1 MKNVLVFPCGAE
13 IGLEIHNALKYSKDF
28 KLFGGSS
35 VDDHGKYVYENYIPN
50 IPFIDDD
57 GLLDFL
63 NDVIDENSIDL
74 IYPSHDDVVL
84 KLSELKDDLHAE
96 VVVTDD
102 YTSDICRSKKKTY
115 EFFKNEY
122 FTPKT
127 YDITKNSFNEENI
140 KELEEKYDYYPKK
153 DNEKSPNYKNIEFPL
168 FLKPD
173 IGQGA
178 KGVAIANNF
187 EELKHHLTVNPDL
200 VVVEYLPQE
209 EYTID
214 CFSSKGELLYCE
226 KRERIRIKDGISVNA
241 ITVETEEEI
250 KEIAKIINS
259 KLNFK
264 GAWFFQ
270 LKKDKNGEYKLL
282 EIAPRIAGTM
292 ALHRNTGVNF
302 PLLTLYEFMGID
314 VSIIANKNKLTI
326 DRALTNRF
334 KWEMEYERV
343 YLDFD
348 DTVFFKGRINT
359 YLMMF
364 LYQCV
369 NEKKE
374 IILITKHVKDI
385 NETLR
390 DLKIDANLFDEIIN
404 IEKTDEKC
412 RYINNEKPSIFIDDS
427 FSERMKISNTFEIP
441 VFDLDAVESL
451 IDWRI

>member
-1 MKNVLVFPCGAE
+1 MKNVLVFPCGSE

-35 VDDHGKYVYENYIPN
+35 VDDHGKYVYKNYIPD

-57 GLLDFL
+57 NLLKFL
-63 NDVIDENSIDL
+63 NNITEEYDIDL

-84 KLSELKDDLHAE
+84 KLSELKDELKAH
-96 VVVTDD
+96 VVVSDD
-102 YTSDICRSKKKTY
+102 YTCDICRFKSKTY
-115 EFFKNEY
+115 ELFREY
-122 FTPKT
+122 DFTPKT
-127 YDITKNSFNEENI
+127 YEIDEIT
-140 KELEEKYDYYPKK
+140 D
-153 DNEKSPNYKNIEFPL
+153 DDEFPI

-173 IGQGA
+173 VGQGA
-178 KGVAIANNF
+178 KGVALAENPDD
-187 EELKHHLTVNPDL
+187 LKHHFSQNPGL
-200 VVVEYLPQE
+200 IAVEYLPGD

-214 CFSSKGELLYCE
+214 CFSADNKLLYCE
-226 KRERIRIKDGISVNA
+226 KRQRIRIKDGISVNA
-241 ITVETEEEI
+241 TTIKTDDEI
-250 KEIAKIINS
+250 RKIAEIINS
-259 KLNFK
+259 KLTFD

-270 LKKDKNGEYKLL
+270 LKKDKAGRYKLL

-302 PLLTLYEFMGID
+302 PLLTLYAHLGVD
-314 VSIIANKNKLTI
+314 VSIISNTNRLTI

-334 KWEMEYERV
+334 NYEIDYERV

-348 DTVFFKGRINT
+348 DTVFVKGRINT

-369 NEKKE
+369 NENKQ

-385 NETLR
+385 YETLNE
-390 DLKIDANLFDEIIN
+390 LKIDKDLFDEIITLR
-404 IEKTDEKC
+404 KDDDKFK
-412 RYINNEKPSIFIDDS
+412 YIDNEISSIFIDDS
-427 FSERMKISNTFEIP
+427 FSERQAISDKSDIP

-451 IDWRI
+451 IDWRM

>member
-1 MKNVLVFPCGAE
+1 MKNVLVFPCGSE

-35 VDDHGKYVYENYIPN
+35 VDDHGKYVYENYIPD

-57 GLLDFL
+57 SLLGFL
-63 NDVIDENSIDL
+63 NDVIEKYDIDL

-84 KLSELKDDLHAE
+84 KLSELKDQLNAHI
-96 VVVTDD
+96 VVSNDT
-102 YTSDICRSKKKTY
+102 TCDIARSKKKTY
-115 EFFKNEY
+115 EFFKDEK

-127 YDITKNSFNEENI
+127 YDVSKESFDDEDKAKEVEEITAG
-140 KELEEKYDYYPKK
+140 
-153 DNEKSPNYKNIEFPL
+153 EFPI

-178 KGVAIANNF
+178 KGVAIANNV
-187 EELKHHLTVNPDL
+187 EDLKHHFRENPGL
-200 VVVEYLPQE
+200 IAVEYLPNE

-214 CFSSKGELLYCE
+214 CFSSNGKLLYCE
-226 KRERIRIKDGISVNA
+226 KRERIRVKDGISVNA
-241 ITVETEEEI
+241 TTIETEDEVR
-250 KEIAKIINS
+250 EIAEIINS
-259 KLNFK
+259 KLTFD

-270 LKKDKNGEYKLL
+270 LKKDRDNNYKLL

-292 ALHRNTGVNF
+292 ALHRNTGINF
-302 PLLTLYEFMGID
+302 PLLTLYVHMGID
-314 VSIIANKNKLTI
+314 VSIISNKNKLTI

-334 KWEMEYERV
+334 NYEIDYDRV

-348 DTVFFKGRINT
+348 DTVFFKGKINT

-374 IILITKHVKDI
+374 IVLITKHIKDI
-385 NETLR
+385 KETLKE
-390 DLKIDANLFDEIIN
+390 LKIDLNLFDEIIPLTKEDDKYKFIDKN
-404 IEKTDEKC
+404 V
-412 RYINNEKPSIFIDDS
+412 PSIFIDDS
-427 FSERMKISNTFEIP
+427 FSERLAISEKLNIP
-441 VFDLDAVESL
+441 VFDLDAIESL
-451 IDWRI
+451 IDWRL

>member
-1 MKNVLVFPCGAE
+1 MKNVLVFPCGSE

-35 VDDHGKYVYENYIPN
+35 VDDHGKFVYENYIPD

-63 NDVIDENSIDL
+63 NDIIEKNDIDL

-84 KLSELKDDLHAE
+84 KLSELKDQLNAH
-96 VVVTDD
+96 VVVSNDRTC
-102 YTSDICRSKKKTY
+102 DIARSKKKTY
-115 EFFKNEY
+115 EFFKDEK

-127 YDITKNSFNEENI
+127 YDISKESFDSEEGI
-140 KELEEKYDYYPKK
+140 RRVEEITDG
-153 DNEKSPNYKNIEFPL
+153 EFPI

-178 KGVAIANNF
+178 KGVAIANNIDD
-187 EELKHHLTVNPDL
+187 LKHHFNENPGL
-200 VVVEYLPQE
+200 IAVELLPNE

-214 CFSSKGELLYCE
+214 CFSSKGKLLYCE
-226 KRERIRIKDGISVNA
+226 KRERIRVKDGISVNA
-241 ITVETEEEI
+241 ITIETEDEVR
-250 KEIAKIINS
+250 EIAEIINS
-259 KLNFK
+259 RLDFD

-270 LKKDKNGEYKLL
+270 LKKDKDNNYKLL

-292 ALHRNTGVNF
+292 ALHRNTGINF
-302 PLLTLYEFMGID
+302 PLLTLYVHMGID
-314 VSIIANKNKLTI
+314 VSVISNKNRLTI

-334 KWEMEYERV
+334 NYEIDYDRV

-348 DTVFFKGRINT
+348 DTVFFKGKINT

-369 NEKKE
+369 NENKE
-374 IILITKHVKDI
+374 IVLITKHIKDI
-385 NETLR
+385 NETLK
-390 DLKIDANLFDEIIN
+390 DLKIDINLFDEIIPLTK
-404 IEKTDEKC
+404 EDEK
-412 RYINNEKPSIFIDDS
+412 YKFMDEDVPSIFIDDS
-427 FSERMKISNTFEIP
+427 FSERLAISEKLGIP

-451 IDWRI
+451 IDWRL

>member
-1 MKNVLVFPCGAE
+1 MMKNVLVFPCGAE

-35 VDDHGKYVYENYIPN
+35 VDDHGKYVYKNYIDG
-50 IPFIDDD
+50 IPFIDDEN
-57 GLLDFL
+57 LLDYL
-63 NDVIDENSIDL
+63 NRIIEEYDIDL

-84 KLSELKDDLHAE
+84 KLSELKDDLNAQI
-96 VVVTDD
+96 VVSDEKTC
-102 YTSDICRSKKKTY
+102 DICRSKKKTY
-115 EFFKNEY
+115 EFFKDEE
-122 FTPKT
+122 FTPKV
-127 YDITKNSFNEENI
+127 YDVEKEYFDEGNEG
-140 KELEEKYDYYPKK
+140 KLEEISK
-153 DNEKSPNYKNIEFPL
+153 DLEFPI

-178 KGVAIANNF
+178 KGVAIANSLDDLRHHFN
-187 EELKHHLTVNPDL
+187 ENPGLVAVEL
-200 VVVEYLPQE
+200 LPYE

-226 KRERIRIKDGISVNA
+226 KRERIRVKDGISVNA
-241 ITVETEEEI
+241 ITVQTEDEIRAIAET
-250 KEIAKIINS
+250 INS
-259 KLNFK
+259 KLSFN

-270 LKKDKNGEYKLL
+270 LKKDKNGKYKLL

-292 ALHRNTGVNF
+292 ALHRNTGINF
-302 PLLTLYEFMGID
+302 PLLTLYTHLGID
-314 VSIIANKNKLTI
+314 VSIISNQNRLTI

-334 KWEMEYERV
+334 NYEIDYERV

-369 NEKKE
+369 NENKE
-374 IILITKHVKDI
+374 IVLITKHTKKI
-385 NETLR
+385 EETLKE
-390 DLKIDANLFDEIIN
+390 LKIDVNLFDEIISLTK
-404 IEKTDEKC
+404 EDEK
-412 RYINNEKPSIFIDDS
+412 YKYMDNEVPSIFIDDS
-427 FSERMKISNTFEIP
+427 FSERLAISNKLNIP

-451 IDWRI
+451 IDWKL

>member
-1 MKNVLVFPCGAE
+1 MKNVLVFPCGSE

-35 VDDHGKYVYENYIPN
+35 VDDHGKFVYENYIPD

-57 GLLDFL
+57 SFLDFI
-63 NDVIDENSIDL
+63 NDVIEKHDIDL

-84 KLSELKDDLHAE
+84 KLSELKDQLNAH
-96 VVVTDD
+96 VVVSDD
-102 YTSDICRSKKKTY
+102 ETCDIARSKRKTY
-115 EFFKNEY
+115 EFFKDEK

-127 YDITKNSFNEENI
+127 YDISKESFDSEEEI
-140 KELEEKYDYYPKK
+140 KRVEEIT
-153 DNEKSPNYKNIEFPL
+153 NGEFPI

-178 KGVAIANNF
+178 KGVAIANNIDGLNHHF
-187 EELKHHLTVNPDL
+187 RENPGLIAVEL
-200 VVVEYLPQE
+200 LPYE

-214 CFSSKGELLYCE
+214 CFSSNGKLLYCE
-226 KRERIRIKDGISVNA
+226 KRERIRVKDGISVNA
-241 ITVETEEEI
+241 ITIETEDEVR
-250 KEIAKIINS
+250 EIAEIINS
-259 KLNFK
+259 RLRFD

-270 LKKDKNGEYKLL
+270 LKKDKNHNYKLL

-292 ALHRNTGVNF
+292 ALHRNTGINF
-302 PLLTLYEFMGID
+302 PLLTLYVHMGID
-314 VSIIANKNKLTI
+314 VNVISNENKLTI

-334 KWEMEYERV
+334 NYEINYDRV

-348 DTVFFKGRINT
+348 DTVFFKGKINT

-369 NEKKE
+369 NENKE
-374 IILITKHVKDI
+374 IILITKHTKDI
-385 NETLR
+385 NETLKE
-390 DLKIDANLFDEIIN
+390 LKIDINLFDEIIPLTK
-404 IEKTDEKC
+404 EDEKH
-412 RYINNEKPSIFIDDS
+412 KFMDKDVPSIFIDDS
-427 FSERMKISNTFEIP
+427 FSERLAISKKLNIP

-451 IDWRI
+451 IDWRL

>member
-1 MKNVLVFPCGAE
+1 MKNVLVFPCGSE

-35 VDDHGKYVYENYIPN
+35 VDDHGKFVYENYIPD

-63 NDVIDENSIDL
+63 NDIIEKNDIDL

-84 KLSELKDDLHAE
+84 KLSELKDQLNAH
-96 VVVTDD
+96 VVVSNDRTC
-102 YTSDICRSKKKTY
+102 DIARSKKKTY
-115 EFFKNEY
+115 EFFKDEK

-127 YDITKNSFNEENI
+127 YDISKESFDSEEGI
-140 KELEEKYDYYPKK
+140 RRVEEITDG
-153 DNEKSPNYKNIEFPL
+153 EFPI

-178 KGVAIANNF
+178 MGVAIANNIDD
-187 EELKHHLTVNPDL
+187 LKHHFNENPGL
-200 VVVEYLPQE
+200 IAVELLPNE

-214 CFSSKGELLYCE
+214 CFSSKGKLLYCE
-226 KRERIRIKDGISVNA
+226 KRERIRVKDGISVNA
-241 ITVETEEEI
+241 ITIETEDEVR
-250 KEIAKIINS
+250 EIAEIINS
-259 KLNFK
+259 RLDFD

-270 LKKDKNGEYKLL
+270 LKKDKDNNYKLL

-292 ALHRNTGVNF
+292 ALHRNTGINF
-302 PLLTLYEFMGID
+302 PLLTLYVHMGID
-314 VSIIANKNKLTI
+314 VSVISNKNRLTI

-334 KWEMEYERV
+334 NYEIDYDRV

-348 DTVFFKGRINT
+348 DTVFFKGKINT

-369 NEKKE
+369 NENKE
-374 IILITKHVKDI
+374 IVLITKHIKDI
-385 NETLR
+385 NETLK
-390 DLKIDANLFDEIIN
+390 DLKIDINLFDEIIPLTK
-404 IEKTDEKC
+404 EDEK
-412 RYINNEKPSIFIDDS
+412 YKFMDEDVPSIFIDDS
-427 FSERMKISNTFEIP
+427 FSERLAISERLGIP
-441 VFDLDAVESL
+441 VFELDAVESL
-451 IDWRI
+451 IDWRL